1 MIKTK
6 KEPLTELNKKGTLDR
21 INKTSTS
28 RFFFFLIE
36 KRQGLVVLIYN
47 PFILGTSA
55 IVIIQISITLKRWYI
70 GFSVHASFLL
80 YEGGPYNCGIRPHV
94 KGKIHASKI
103 PYIF

>member
-1 MIKTK
+1 MKPK
-6 KEPLTELNKKGTLDR
+6 KISNIHPHTRLVRPWVDFDDKNKKGTLDR

-55 IVIIQISITLKRWYI
+55 IVIIQISITLKR
-70 GFSVHASFLL
+70 
-80 YEGGPYNCGIRPHV
+80 
-94 KGKIHASKI
+94 
-103 PYIF
+103 

>member
-1 MIKTK
+1 M
-6 KEPLTELNKKGTLDR
+6 TEL
-21 INKTSTS
+21 I
-28 RFFFFLIE
+28 
-36 KRQGLVVLIYN
+36 RQGLVVFFIIIIIREKTRPSCIDYN

-70 GFSVHASFLL
+70 VFSVHASFLL
-80 YEGGPYNCGIRPHV
+80 YESGPYNCGIHLHV